1 MTRIM
6 LIGAFPPPVGGT
18 SVSLRSLEEFLRARG
33 VFVCNVDCA
42 VRGLP
47 KWRVLRASLVN
58 AWRNASNCDVLT
70 LHLSDRGTVT
80 AGPLFW
86 ALAQLRRR
94 PLVFRQFGGE
104 FHRTFRGLGGLRRW
118 LLRHTVLSA
127 DLVMFQ
133 TLEQVSELAV
143 YCRSRPIWFPTARL
157 RSSAVYEGRYASGGS
172 MSLECLYIGHV
183 RRLKGVLEAALAA
196 ASVPG
201 TRLNVYG
208 PLIDVSEDELRR
220 AGATYHGIVQPSDV
234 SNLMAR
240 HDLLVFPTRY
250 PGEGYPGVLVEA
262 ALVGLP
268 VLATRWQ
275 ALPEMFPGDEIL
287 WLDDSSVESIAR
299 KLAEVRS
306 RAASLR
312 AASAKIRMRGDL
324 FDADAVFERF
334 YDACTKVAR
343 VKRHA

>member
-1 MTRIM
+1 
-6 LIGAFPPPVGGT
+6 
-18 SVSLRSLEEFLRARG
+18 
-33 VFVCNVDCA
+33 
-42 VRGLP
+42 
-47 KWRVLRASLVN
+47 
-58 AWRNASNCDVLT
+58 
-70 LHLSDRGTVT
+70 
-80 AGPLFW
+80 
-86 ALAQLRRR
+86 
-94 PLVFRQFGGE
+94 
-104 FHRTFRGLGGLRRW
+104 
-118 LLRHTVLSA
+118 
-127 DLVMFQ
+127 
-133 TLEQVSELAV
+133 
-143 YCRSRPIWFPTARL
+143 
-157 RSSAVYEGRYASGGS
+157 